1 LAAFV
6 PDKNRKGR
14 CVPAD
19 NILLQDWDTPFKMP
33 PFGAIRDDDF
43 LPAFEAAMQR
53 HLDATADIAGNPEE
67 PSFANTVEALE
78 RADRGLET
86 VSAVFF
92 NIASADTN
100 DERQRLER
108 LISPMLSNHGMAIFT
123 DAKLSARIE
132 ALFKAQSGLGLN
144 TEQCQL
150 LEYYRKSFVR
160 AGAGLHEAQKTRL
173 KEISARLSELHT
185 AFAQN
190 VLAAERAFQLV
201 LETEEDL
208 KGLPDFVRNA
218 AAEAAAARGAPG
230 KYVITL
236 ARASIEPFLEFSER
250 RDLRERAY
258 KAYSAR
264 GEMAG
269 DTCNSPLIQEIVAL
283 RAERA
288 ELLGF
293 DSFAAFQIADAMA
306 KTPSQARSLLE
317 KVWARAKPKAEKER
331 AAFEAI
337 AQSEGHNEPLA
348 AWDWHFYAR
357 KRRAAEFSI
366 DAAELMGYFGLENMI
381 AAVFETAH
389 RLFGLSF
396 KELDGIPVYHPD
408 VRVWEVM
415 DRSGK
420 VIALFLG
427 DYFHRPS
434 KRSGAWMG
442 SFRRQERLDGD
453 ILPIIVNVLNL
464 TKPPAGSPAL
474 LSLDGA
480 RTLFHEFGHALHGLL
495 SNVTYGSL
503 SGTCVDRDFVEL
515 PSQLFEN
522 WLLQPETLNRF
533 ARHAETGEPIPQAL
547 VDRVLAARTFNQGFA
562 TAEYTASALFDLDIH
577 EAPLAEADDA
587 ATFEKRLRGR
597 IGMPDAIALRHRPA
611 HFQHIFAGNGY
622 AAGYYTYLWAEVMEA
637 DAFGAFEEAG
647 DIFDPAVAERLHRY
661 IYSSGGTMK
670 PDDAYR
676 AFRGRDPS
684 VDPLME
690 KRGLADSAEVQRS
703 GG

>member
-1 LAAFV
+1 
-6 PDKNRKGR
+6 
-14 CVPAD
+14 VPAD
-19 NILLQDWDTPFKMP
+19 NILLQDWNTPFKMP
-33 PFGAIRDDDF
+33 PFEAIRDRDF
-43 LPAFEAAMQR
+43 LPAFEQAMQR
-53 HLDATADIAGNPEE
+53 HLAAIADIAENPEE

-78 RADRGLET
+78 RADRLLET

-92 NIASADTN
+92 NVASADTN
-100 DERQRLER
+100 DERQRIER
-108 LISPMLSNHGMAIFT
+108 MISPLLSNHSMTILT
-123 DAKLSARIE
+123 NAKLFARVE
-132 ALFKAQSGLGLN
+132 ALYKAQCRLGL
-144 TEQCQL
+144 TAEQSQL
-150 LEYYRKSFVR
+150 LENYYKNFVR
-160 AGAGLHEAQKTRL
+160 AGAGLHETQKTRL
-173 KEISARLSELHT
+173 KQINARLSELNT

-190 VLAAERAFQLV
+190 VLAAEKAFQLV

-208 KGLPDFVRNA
+208 KGLPDFVRQS
-218 AAEAAAARGAPG
+218 AAEAAAARGATG

-250 RDLRERAY
+250 RDLREKAY

-264 GEMAG
+264 GEMPG

-283 RAERA
+283 RAEQA
-288 ELLGF
+288 KLLGF
-293 DSFAAFQIADAMA
+293 DSYAAFQIADAMA
-306 KTPSQARSLLE
+306 KTPLQARNLLE
-317 KVWARAKPKAEKER
+317 TVWARAKLKADKER

-337 AQSEGHNEPLA
+337 AQAEGYNERLA
-348 AWDWHFYAR
+348 AWDWHYYAR

-396 KELDGIPVYHPD
+396 KELSGIPVYHPD
-408 VRVWEVM
+408 VRVWEVR
-415 DRSGK
+415 DRGGK

-434 KRSGAWMG
+434 KRSGAWMS
-442 SFRRQERLDGD
+442 SFRRQERLDGET
-453 ILPIIVNVLNL
+453 LPIIVNVLNL

-503 SGTCVDRDFVEL
+503 SGTSVDRDFVEL

-522 WLLQPETLNRF
+522 WLLQPGTLNRF
-533 ARHAETGEPIPQAL
+533 ARHAETGDPIPEAL
-547 VDRVLAARTFNQGFA
+547 VERLLAARTFNQGFA
-562 TAEYTASALFDLDIH
+562 TAEYTASALFDLEIH
-577 EAPLAEADDA
+577 ETPPAKADDA
-587 ATFEKRLRGR
+587 AAFEERLRAR

-611 HFQHIFAGNGY
+611 HFQHIFAGSSY

-637 DAFGAFEEAG
+637 DAFGAFEEAD
-647 DIFDPAVAERLHRY
+647 DIFDPAVAERLYRY

-670 PDDAYR
+670 PEEAYR

-684 VDPLME
+684 VEPLME
-690 KRGLADSAEVQRS
+690 KRGLADSGDVRA
-703 GG
+703 